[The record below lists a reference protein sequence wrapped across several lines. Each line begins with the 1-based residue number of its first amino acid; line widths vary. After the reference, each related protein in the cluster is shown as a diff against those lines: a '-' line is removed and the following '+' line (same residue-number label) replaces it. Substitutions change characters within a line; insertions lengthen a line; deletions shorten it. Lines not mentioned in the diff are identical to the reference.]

1 MLDPT
6 DNMDDFYNDTSTP
19 GVAPPTAHP
28 SFFPAASASVGTVSP
43 AAPAAPGPS
52 GKGESSPVS
61 VNATQYGNPR
71 LDSEGRHEANSR
83 FHAENPLPLG
93 PNTPGPLPVGGISGD
108 GSQKRATESRTFRAG
123 FGSQEARRPK
133 LEGVLGGTLDGSGN
147 SLGGQKLRGQ
157 FAVSQ
162 LHGVFLSLQ
171 RALLSK
177 AVSWRDFLHLP
188 SLQKPQTGAVVVDRI
203 ERNLRYFHVNYVIIC
218 SALTLVAALLNPVVL
233 LVCGLCAGAS
243 FFAGLKGDSLRLGDT
258 VVPVKTFRLLC
269 LIVGGLVVLL
279 VAGNVV
285 VSLLIGCAVLVLLH
299 ASLHVGVSYEQIAQR
314 AAGDAEFDV

>member
-6 DNMDDFYNDTSTP
+6 DSMDDFYNDTSTP
-19 GVAPPTAHP
+19 GVPPPPARP
-28 SFFPAASASVGTVSP
+28 SLLPATSASVGALSP
-43 AAPAAPGPS
+43 AAPALSGSS
-52 GKGESSPVS
+52 GKGESNPVS
-61 VNATQYGNPR
+61 VTATQYGNPR
-71 LDSEGRHEANSR
+71 LDSEGRREANSHFR
-83 FHAENPLPLG
+83 AENSLPVG
-93 PNTPGPLPVGGISGD
+93 PNTPGPLPVGGISGN
-108 GSQKRATESRTFRAG
+108 GSQNRTMDSRTIRAG
-123 FGSQEARRPK
+123 FGNQEARRPK

-188 SLQKPQTGAVVVDRI
+188 SLQKPQTGAVAVDRI
-203 ERNLRYFHVNYVIIC
+203 ERNLRYFHMNYVIIC

-243 FFAGLKGDSLRLGDT
+243 FLAGLKGDTLQLGDT
-258 VVPVKTFRLLC
+258 VVPVKTFRVLC
-269 LIVGGLVVLL
+269 LLVGGLVVLL

-285 VSLLIGCAVLVLLH
+285 VSLLIGFAVLVLLH